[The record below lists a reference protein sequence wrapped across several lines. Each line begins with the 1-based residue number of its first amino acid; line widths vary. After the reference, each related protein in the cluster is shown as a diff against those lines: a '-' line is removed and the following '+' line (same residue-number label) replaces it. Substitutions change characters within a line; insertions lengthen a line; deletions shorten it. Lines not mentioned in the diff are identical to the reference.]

1 MSAVVTPEDFAREL
15 NKLAEGYK
23 KKSKF
28 AGDRNWQKSNMIT
41 GEGDYC
47 EGDAGKNEVDITFY

>member
-1 MSAVVTPEDFAREL
+1 MSAVITPEDFAREL

-28 AGDRNWQKSNMIT
+28 AGDRNWQRAQNIT
-41 GEGDYC
+41 NNGDHINGYDDGE
-47 EGDAGKNEVDITFY
+47 APQ

>member
-1 MSAVVTPEDFAREL
+1 MSAVVTDKDFAREL
-15 NKLAEGYK
+15 SKLAEGYK

-47 EGDAGKNEVDITFY
+47 EGDAGEFRN